1 MKKLRRII
9 FWCHLTAGVTAGVV
23 ILIMSVTGVLLAFER
38 QVIRFAE
45 RDMLTVGQPPKD
57 ARLTVGTLLS
67 KVSEVK
73 PDAKPS
79 GLTLQSDPTAAATV
93 ALGRDGVL
101 YLNPYTGEVL
111 GQGARRTRAFFR
123 VIEDWH
129 RWLGT
134 GGENRAVGRAI
145 TGACNTAFLVL
156 AITGV
161 YLWWPKKWTWKKV
174 RPVVFFQH
182 GLKDRARNFNWHNT
196 AGFWSSSLLII
207 ITATG
212 MVLSYQW
219 ANNLLYRLTGTEPPA
234 QQGPQNRA
242 AASTP
247 GSASNERPRTAAN
260 QVQPGGGADRD
271 PVKAPRETGRPEQ
284 QSVGIAA
291 NLDRLWTRAEQQA
304 SSWQSITLRLP
315 VQPNAPVV
323 FSIREG
329 KAWLEA
335 ASSQLTL
342 QPTSAEVMKWE
353 PYGASSAGRK
363 ARTWA
368 RFLHTGEA
376 GGVPGQILA
385 FLASLGG
392 SLLVWTGLAL
402 VLRRFRAW
410 VKRRKASAAE
420 SEHEL
425 GLFDARPEQTHEG

>member
-9 FWCHLTAGVTAGVV
+9 FWCHLAAGVTAGVV
-23 ILIMSVTGVLLAFER
+23 ILIMSVTGVLLAFEH

-45 RDMLTVGQPPKD
+45 REMQTVGQPPKD
-57 ARLTVGTLLS
+57 ARLGVGALLS
-67 KVSEVK
+67 KASEAR

-101 YLNPYTGEVL
+101 FLNPYTGEVL

-123 VIEDWH
+123 FNNDWH
-129 RWLGT
+129 RWLGA

-161 YLWWPKKWTWKKV
+161 YLWWPKKWNWRKV
-174 RPVVFFQH
+174 RPVVFFQR

-219 ANNLLYRLTGTEPPA
+219 ANNLLYRLTGSEPPA
-234 QQGPQNRA
+234 QQGPANRGTTA
-242 AASTP
+242 ATP
-247 GSASNERPRTAAN
+247 GTERNERPRTAAN
-260 QVQPGGGADRD
+260 QVQTGGGADRD
-271 PVKAPRETGRPEQ
+271 PKKAPRETGRPEQ
-284 QSVGIAA
+284 QSVGTTE

-304 SSWQSITLRLP
+304 TGWKSITLRLP
-315 VQPNAPVV
+315 VQPSAPVV

-342 QPTSAEVMKWE
+342 NSASAEVMKWE
-353 PYGASSAGRK
+353 PYGSCQC
-363 ARTWA
+363 
-368 RFLHTGEA
+368 GEK
-376 GGVPGQILA
+376 
-385 FLASLGG
+385 STDLGAV
-392 SLLVWTGLAL
+392 SPYW
-402 VLRRFRAW
+402 
-410 VKRRKASAAE
+410 
-420 SEHEL
+420 
-425 GLFDARPEQTHEG
+425 